1 MFVTSVHDYKGCE
14 CKLLHVICV
23 DLQLF
28 LQCHSQ
34 MSESVIA
41 AVQATI
47 LPADEMAQSPLQQSL
62 STVVGTDGN
71 TLVHQVQ
78 KIFNPSS

>member
-1 MFVTSVHDYKGCE
+1 
-14 CKLLHVICV
+14 
-23 DLQLF
+23 
-28 LQCHSQ
+28 